1 MNNQLKDNSHLLN
14 FSEWYKFVVEYQEL
28 YECIILSNE
37 DYLGIDEFFDYY
49 LMSPNNLYYC
59 PNRDKTYPIGSK
71 SRTASSYE
79 NLIEILEKYRNH
91 YEKMF
96 LYTINKDD
104 VGNYTV
110 RFAVFPEKDHLG
122 THS

>member
-1 MNNQLKDNSHLLN
+1 MNNQLKDNSHLYN

-28 YECIILSNE
+28 HECIILPNE
-37 DYLGIDEFFDYY
+37 DYLGIDKFFDYY
-49 LMSPNNLYYC
+49 LRSPNNLYYC

-104 VGNYTV
+104 VGNYKV
-110 RFAVFPEKDHLG
+110 RFAVFPEKDHLDA
-122 THS
+122 HS